1 MFGGLHELS
10 VKSTEPEEIILNPE
24 EVPNWLTGEEGA
36 SIGEIRNGNFITK
49 SMDESLGLLQEL
61 LAYTSEFY
69 QHVYLYLYHKTHY

>member
-49 SMDESLGLLQEL
+49 SMDESLVSYKNFWPTLLNL
-61 LAYTSEFY
+61 SACVSIS
-69 QHVYLYLYHKTHY
+69 VS

>member
-36 SIGEIRNGNFITK
+36 SIGEIRNGNFYNKINGWVFGSPTRT
-49 SMDESLGLLQEL
+49 SGLHFWNLS
-61 LAYTSEFY
+61 ACVSIS
-69 QHVYLYLYHKTHY
+69 VS